1 MPAIE
6 YYVALRT
13 TTTTTT
19 SREDNNGNNI
29 RSWPLLVIAAI
40 FGQLFL
46 FYHLNT
52 DTFSPIVDSLLTIR
66 GKIWDL
72 ISGIF

>member
-6 YYVALRT
+6 YYVSVLNQPPPDL
-13 TTTTTT
+13 

-52 DTFSPIVDSLLTIR
+52 DTISPIVDSLLTIR
-66 GKIWDL
+66 GKI
-72 ISGIF
+72 